1 MARQK
6 PIHQIRVGLIRAAV
20 WQNDSEDRVPRFNV
34 SITRAY
40 KQGEEWKE
48 SRSFARDDLPVVAKL
63 ADLAFAWIVTQ
74 CTDSQAAEYFKNG
87 EPF

>member
-1 MARQK
+1 MTRQK
-6 PIHQIRVGLIRAAV
+6 PIHQIRVGLLRAAV
-20 WQNDSEDRVPRFNV
+20 WQNDPEDRSPRFNV

-48 SRSFARDDLPVVAKL
+48 SRSFTRDDLPVVAKL
-63 ADLAFAWIVTQ
+63 ADLAFAWIVLQ
-74 CTDSQAAEYFKNG
+74 AADGQAAEYFKNG